1 MGLSQ
6 LLSSAYSLMISPVD
20 ILWAEMEKPGMYGI
34 FHIISLLLVIGV
46 CVFAVIMRE
55 KITKATVTRT
65 LLAVWIIA
73 VVFEII
79 KQINFSY
86 SPDTGEWSYQW
97 YAFPFQFC
105 SSMMYVLPF
114 AVFIRNERVRDF
126 AYSFLMSYN
135 IFAGLAVMLYPA
147 TVFVEDICINVQTMV
162 HHGSMLIIGVL
173 LYAVKAV
180 KIDYKLILKA
190 TAVFAM
196 LVAAALILNGIFADK
211 DGFNMFYVDTEG
223 CELPILGMLFG
234 KVPQPVFVLIY
245 IVGFAACATL
255 IMLLMT
261 LIFKLVNLKVAKRNA

>member
-1 MGLSQ
+1 MNGTSL
-6 LLSSAYSLMISPVD
+6 LFNLSSALFVSPVD
-20 ILWAEMEKPGMYGI
+20 FLWAKMEEPGMYGA
-34 FHIISLLLVIGV
+34 FHIIALLLVIGICILTV
-46 CVFAVIMRE
+46 VMRDR
-55 KITKATVTRT
+55 ITKKAVTRT

-86 SPDTGEWSYQW
+86 SPDTNEWSYQW

-114 AVFIRNERVRDF
+114 AVFVRNEKVRDF

-135 IFAGLAVMLYPA
+135 VFAGLAVMLYPA
-147 TVFVEDICINVQTMV
+147 TVFIEDICINVQTMV
-162 HHGSMLIIGVL
+162 HHGTMLIIGVL

-190 TAVFAM
+190 TAVFSVLIITAI
-196 LVAAALILNGIFADK
+196 ILNGVFADK
-211 DGFNMFYVDTEG
+211 DGFNMFYIDTEG
-223 CELPILGMLFG
+223 CELPVIGMLFG

-245 IVGFAACATL
+245 IVGFAACASVIT
-255 IMLLMT
+255 LLMT
-261 LIFKLVNLKVAKRNA
+261 FIFFLVNKKKKTV